1 MLQGLGEQM
10 PSERWQS
17 SKGLVIYFNMLH
29 DPHTIPEPVLV
40 LSGLSY
46 AVPACLAYRQG
57 RPYSLATNLY
67 LLATTVGFHG
77 TRQEW
82 IFLLDCTAI
91 VNFLWHSYTL
101 AQEARTNARILFAA
115 STAYS
120 LLSYCVG
127 WRYQMLSFHPDWNTQ
142 MFFHAWMH
150 ISTSYSMYKLLEES
164 QDV

>member
-1 MLQGLGEQM
+1 
-10 PSERWQS
+10 
-17 SKGLVIYFNMLH
+17 MLH
-29 DPHTIPEPVLV
+29 EPHTIPEPILV

-46 AVPACLAYRQG
+46 AVPASLAYRQG
-57 RPYSLATNLY
+57 RPYSVATNLY

-91 VNFLWHSYTL
+91 LNFLWCSYGL
-101 AQEARTNARILFAA
+101 SHQAKSNARILFAA

-120 LLSYCVG
+120 LLSYFLG
-127 WRYQMLSFHPDWNTQ
+127 WRYQMLSFDPDWNTQ
-142 MFFHAWMH
+142 MFFHAWIH